1 MKQQY
6 GERQAEHNLRPR
18 RPCDYGHLH
27 AMLEH
32 TAMTQYTINKVLKVF
47 GEAGTEAVLSELKQL
62 HNRKAVKPKSGNQ
75 ITC

>member
-6 GERQAEHNLRPR
+6 GERHAKHDLRPR
-18 RPCDYGHLH
+18 RPRDYGHLH

-32 TAMTQYTINKVLKVF
+32 TTMTQYTINKGLKVF

-62 HNRKAVKPKSGNQ
+62 HD
-75 ITC
+75 